1 MAPISKNFMEIKC
14 IYADYTLSI
23 VYHIDYMVDYM
34 VVYMVD
40 YKIGLEVLRGWFKL
54 RSK

>member
-23 VYHIDYMVDYM
+23 VYHIDYMV
-34 VVYMVD
+34 VYMVD